1 MLAEMGASAVV
12 LLDDLI
18 SSLVVLIAVASIML
32 WLGLR
37 SRRHGK

>member
-1 MLAEMGASAVV
+1 MLAEMGASAVA

-18 SSLVVLIAVASIML
+18 SSLVVLIAVASTML